1 MTNPAS
7 ARAGRPAFPVPT
19 AWFAALTAVS
29 GLALFAWPGRSWIA
43 LLVVE
48 AALVAALVIDAVLC
62 VAPKRIDV
70 HREVAES
77 TTLGEQLPLTWL
89 VENRS
94 HRPARVTVTDA
105 LWPSLGAERR
115 QVTASLRSG
124 ARLRAAALRPSRR
137 GRFPFHDVTVRVQ
150 GPLHLVAR
158 QSTRGVPGGL
168 RVMPAYPSRE
178 EVQRRVI
185 VPRVLEVGLR
195 SIRTSGGGTEFDQ
208 LRDYRPDDEFRRID
222 WPSTVR
228 LQRTIVKQ
236 YRAERNQN
244 IVLLLDNG
252 RVMAGTVGGVPRVEH
267 AMDAVLAMVQ
277 VGTRLGDRVG
287 MLAFDRQV
295 RSILVPTNG
304 KSQLGRAAEAM
315 YMLEPDYSESAYQV
329 AFNDATARFRRR
341 SLFIVLTD
349 LVEAVVEQALL
360 PALPTITRRH
370 LVVVAAVQDPAV
382 TAWAAGGD
390 APMGGPARR
399 TARPPR
405 STRLYQRRRGWPA
418 CAPQGRWWSMPSP
431 ASWRSNWSTS
441 IWRIKA
447 SAAVAGPGL
456 WKDRSRLATPAPGL
470 EPCGHRGGVG
480 GEVDAP
486 SRCSRM
492 A

>member
-1 MTNPAS
+1 MQHRLAY
-7 ARAGRPAFPVPT
+7 PVPT
-19 AWFAALTAVS
+19 IWFAALVAAS
-29 GLALFAWPGRSWIA
+29 GLALFAWPGRSWVA
-43 LLVVE
+43 LGVVEVLLV
-48 AALVAALVIDAVLC
+48 LVFVADAVLC
-62 VAPKRIDV
+62 VAPRRIDV
-70 HREVAES
+70 QREIDES
-77 TTLGEQLPLTWL
+77 VTLGEETTLTWL
-89 VENRS
+89 VANRAA
-94 HRPARVTVTDA
+94 RLARVTVTDA
-105 LWPSLGAERR
+105 LWPSLQAERR
-115 QVTASLRSG
+115 RVSATLRAG
-124 ARLRAAALRPSRR
+124 ARLRAKSVLRPSRR
-137 GRFPFHDVTVRVQ
+137 GRFPLRDVTVRVE
-150 GPLHLVAR
+150 GPLRLVSR
-158 QSTRGVPGGL
+158 QATRAVEGGV

-178 EVQRRVI
+178 DVQRRI
-185 VPRVLEVGLR
+185 RTPRVLEVGLR

-208 LRDYRPDDEFRRID
+208 LRDFRPDDEFRRID

-267 AMDAVLAMVQ
+267 AMDAALGVVQ
-277 VGTRLGDRVG
+277 AATKLGDRVG

-382 TAWAAGGD
+382 TAWAAGGAHRWASEAYREAAAVNVLHERARAIARLRAAGAMVVD
-390 APMGGPARR
+390 A
-399 TARPPR
+399 
-405 STRLYQRRRGWPA
+405 
-418 CAPQGRWWSMPSP
+418 APGQL
-431 ASWRSNWSTS
+431 ATELVDKYLEV
-441 IWRIKA
+441 KA
-447 SAAVAGPGL
+447 SG
-456 WKDRSRLATPAPGL
+456 RL
-470 EPCGHRGGVG
+470 
-480 GEVDAP
+480 
-486 SRCSRM
+486 
-492 A
+492 

>member
-1 MTNPAS
+1 VC
-7 ARAGRPAFPVPT
+7 RP
-19 AWFAALTAVS
+19 
-29 GLALFAWPGRSWIA
+29 
-43 LLVVE
+43 E
-48 AALVAALVIDAVLC
+48 A
-62 VAPKRIDV
+62 IDV

-124 ARLRAAALRPSRR
+124 ARLKARTDLRPTRR

-195 SIRTSGGGTEFDQ
+195 SVRTAGGGKEFDQ

-222 WPSTVR
+222 WPATVR
-228 LQRTIVKQ
+228 LQRPIVKQ

-244 IVLLLDNG
+244 VVLLLDNG

-277 VGTRLGDRVG
+277 VGTRLAIGWAWWPSTARCAASSCRRARTGLGAAGVFA
-287 MLAFDRQV
+287 LRSTRRERLPNCV
-295 RSILVPTNG
+295 RP
-304 KSQLGRAAEAM
+304 GR
-315 YMLEPDYSESAYQV
+315 V
-329 AFNDATARFRRR
+329 AFVVACCR
-341 SLFIVLTD
+341 VLTD
-349 LVEAVVEQALL
+349 LVEVRLS
-360 PALPTITRRH
+360 RRCC
-370 LVVVAAVQDPAV
+370 
-382 TAWAAGGD
+382 
-390 APMGGPARR
+390 RR
-399 TARPPR
+399 YHPHSPPPR
-405 STRLYQRRRGWPA
+405 GGGRG
-418 CAPQGRWWSMPSP
+418 
-431 ASWRSNWSTS
+431 
-441 IWRIKA
+441 
-447 SAAVAGPGL
+447 AGPG
-456 WKDRSRLATPAPGL
+456 RAA
-470 EPCGHRGGVG
+470 VG
-480 GEVDAP
+480 
-486 SRCSRM
+486 RRR
-492 A
+492 

>member
-1 MTNPAS
+1 M
-7 ARAGRPAFPVPT
+7 
-19 AWFAALTAVS
+19 
-29 GLALFAWPGRSWIA
+29 
-43 LLVVE
+43 LVF
-48 AALVAALVIDAVLC
+48 VADAVLC
-62 VAPKRIDV
+62 VAPRRIDV
-70 HREVAES
+70 QREIDES
-77 TTLGEQLPLTWL
+77 VTLGEETTLTWL
-89 VENRS
+89 VANRAA
-94 HRPARVTVTDA
+94 RLARVTVTDA
-105 LWPSLGAERR
+105 LWPSLQAERR
-115 QVTASLRSG
+115 RVSATLRAG
-124 ARLRAAALRPSRR
+124 ARLRAKSVLRPSRR
-137 GRFPFHDVTVRVQ
+137 GRFPLRDVTVRVE
-150 GPLHLVAR
+150 GPLRLVSR
-158 QSTRGVPGGL
+158 QATRAVEGGV

-178 EVQRRVI
+178 DVQRRI
-185 VPRVLEVGLR
+185 RTPRVLEVGLR

-267 AMDAVLAMVQ
+267 AMDAALGVVQ
-277 VGTRLGDRVG
+277 AATKLGDRVG

-382 TAWAAGGD
+382 TAWAAGGAHRWASEAYREAAAVNVLHERARAIARLRAAGAMVVD
-390 APMGGPARR
+390 A
-399 TARPPR
+399 
-405 STRLYQRRRGWPA
+405 
-418 CAPQGRWWSMPSP
+418 APGQL
-431 ASWRSNWSTS
+431 ATELVDKYLEV
-441 IWRIKA
+441 KA
-447 SAAVAGPGL
+447 SG
-456 WKDRSRLATPAPGL
+456 RL
-470 EPCGHRGGVG
+470 
-480 GEVDAP
+480 
-486 SRCSRM
+486 
-492 A
+492 

>member
-1 MTNPAS
+1 MQHRLAY
-7 ARAGRPAFPVPT
+7 PVPT
-19 AWFAALTAVS
+19 IWFAALVATS
-29 GLALFAWPGRSWIA
+29 GLALFAWPGRSWVA
-43 LLVVE
+43 LGVVEVLLV
-48 AALVAALVIDAVLC
+48 LVFVADAVLC
-62 VAPKRIDV
+62 VAPRRIDV
-70 HREVAES
+70 QREIDES
-77 TTLGEQLPLTWL
+77 VTLGEETTLTWL
-89 VENRS
+89 VANRAA
-94 HRPARVTVTDA
+94 RLARVTVTDA
-105 LWPSLGAERR
+105 LWPSLQAECRR
-115 QVTASLRSG
+115 VSATLRAG
-124 ARLRAAALRPSRR
+124 ARLRAKSVLRPSRR
-137 GRFPFHDVTVRVQ
+137 GRFPLRDVTVRVE
-150 GPLHLVAR
+150 GPLRLVSR
-158 QSTRGVPGGL
+158 QATRAVEGGV

-178 EVQRRVI
+178 DVQRRI
-185 VPRVLEVGLR
+185 RTPRVLEVGLR

-267 AMDAVLAMVQ
+267 AMDAALGVVQ
-277 VGTRLGDRVG
+277 AATKLGDRVG

-382 TAWAAGGD
+382 TAWAAGGAHRWASEAYREAAAVNVLHERTRAIARLRAAGAMVVD
-390 APMGGPARR
+390 A
-399 TARPPR
+399 
-405 STRLYQRRRGWPA
+405 
-418 CAPQGRWWSMPSP
+418 APGQL
-431 ASWRSNWSTS
+431 ATELVDKYLEV
-441 IWRIKA
+441 KA
-447 SAAVAGPGL
+447 SG
-456 WKDRSRLATPAPGL
+456 RL
-470 EPCGHRGGVG
+470 
-480 GEVDAP
+480 
-486 SRCSRM
+486 
-492 A
+492 

>member
-1 MTNPAS
+1 MQHRLAY
-7 ARAGRPAFPVPT
+7 PVPT
-19 AWFAALTAVS
+19 IWFAALVAAS
-29 GLALFAWPGRSWIA
+29 GLALFAWPGRSWVA
-43 LLVVE
+43 LGVVEVLLV
-48 AALVAALVIDAVLC
+48 LVFVADAVLC
-62 VAPKRIDV
+62 VAPRRIDV
-70 HREVAES
+70 QREIDES
-77 TTLGEQLPLTWL
+77 VTLGEETTLTWL
-89 VENRS
+89 VANRAA
-94 HRPARVTVTDA
+94 RLARVTVTDA
-105 LWPSLGAERR
+105 LWPSLQAERR
-115 QVTASLRSG
+115 RVSATLRAG
-124 ARLRAAALRPSRR
+124 ARLRAKSVLRPSRR
-137 GRFPFHDVTVRVQ
+137 GRFPLRDVTVRVE
-150 GPLHLVAR
+150 GPLRLVSR
-158 QSTRGVPGGL
+158 QATRVVEGGV

-178 EVQRRVI
+178 DVQRRI
-185 VPRVLEVGLR
+185 RTPRVLEVGLR

-267 AMDAVLAMVQ
+267 AMDAALGVVQ
-277 VGTRLGDRVG
+277 AATKLGDRVG

-382 TAWAAGGD
+382 TAWAAGGAHRWASEAYREAAAVNVLHERARAIARLRAAGAMVVD
-390 APMGGPARR
+390 A
-399 TARPPR
+399 
-405 STRLYQRRRGWPA
+405 
-418 CAPQGRWWSMPSP
+418 APGQL
-431 ASWRSNWSTS
+431 ATELVDKYLEV
-441 IWRIKA
+441 KA
-447 SAAVAGPGL
+447 SG
-456 WKDRSRLATPAPGL
+456 RL
-470 EPCGHRGGVG
+470 
-480 GEVDAP
+480 
-486 SRCSRM
+486 
-492 A
+492 

>member
-1 MTNPAS
+1 AY
-7 ARAGRPAFPVPT
+7 PVPT
-19 AWFAALTAVS
+19 IWFAALVATS
-29 GLALFAWPGRSWIA
+29 GLALFAWPGRSWVA
-43 LLVVE
+43 LGVVEVLLV
-48 AALVAALVIDAVLC
+48 LVFVADAVLC
-62 VAPKRIDV
+62 VAPRRIDV
-70 HREVAES
+70 QREIDES
-77 TTLGEQLPLTWL
+77 VTLGEETTLTWL
-89 VENRS
+89 VANRAA
-94 HRPARVTVTDA
+94 RLARVTVTDA
-105 LWPSLGAERR
+105 LWPSLQAERR
-115 QVTASLRSG
+115 RVSATLRAG
-124 ARLRAAALRPSRR
+124 ARLRAKSVLRPSRR
-137 GRFPFHDVTVRVQ
+137 GRFPLRDVTVRVE
-150 GPLHLVAR
+150 GPLRLVSR
-158 QSTRGVPGGL
+158 QATRAVEGGV

-178 EVQRRVI
+178 DVQRRI
-185 VPRVLEVGLR
+185 RTPRVLEVGLR

-267 AMDAVLAMVQ
+267 AMDAALGVVQ
-277 VGTRLGDRVG
+277 AATKLGDRVG

-382 TAWAAGGD
+382 TAWAAGGAHRWASEAYREAAAVNVLHERARAIARLRAAGAMVVD
-390 APMGGPARR
+390 A
-399 TARPPR
+399 
-405 STRLYQRRRGWPA
+405 
-418 CAPQGRWWSMPSP
+418 APGQL
-431 ASWRSNWSTS
+431 ATELVDKYLEV
-441 IWRIKA
+441 KA
-447 SAAVAGPGL
+447 SG
-456 WKDRSRLATPAPGL
+456 RL
-470 EPCGHRGGVG
+470 
-480 GEVDAP
+480 
-486 SRCSRM
+486 
-492 A
+492 

>member
-1 MTNPAS
+1 MQHRLAY
-7 ARAGRPAFPVPT
+7 PVPT
-19 AWFAALTAVS
+19 VWFAALVAAS
-29 GLALFAWPGRSWIA
+29 GLALFAWPGRSWVA
-43 LLVVE
+43 LGVVEVLLV
-48 AALVAALVIDAVLC
+48 LVFVADAVLC
-62 VAPKRIDV
+62 VAPRRIDV
-70 HREVAES
+70 QREIDES
-77 TTLGEQLPLTWL
+77 VTLGEETTLTWL
-89 VENRS
+89 VANRAA
-94 HRPARVTVTDA
+94 RLARVTVTDA
-105 LWPSLGAERR
+105 LWPSLQAERR
-115 QVTASLRSG
+115 RVSATLRAG
-124 ARLRAAALRPSRR
+124 ARLRAKSVLRPSRR
-137 GRFPFHDVTVRVQ
+137 GRFPLRDVTVRVE
-150 GPLHLVAR
+150 GPLRLVSR
-158 QSTRGVPGGL
+158 QATRAVEGGV
-168 RVMPAYPSRE
+168 REMPAYPSRE
-178 EVQRRVI
+178 DVQRRI
-185 VPRVLEVGLR
+185 RTPRVLEVGLR

-267 AMDAVLAMVQ
+267 AMDAALGVVQ
-277 VGTRLGDRVG
+277 AATKLGDRVG

-382 TAWAAGGD
+382 TAWAAGGAHRWASEAYREAAAVNVLHERARAIARLRAAGAMVVD
-390 APMGGPARR
+390 A
-399 TARPPR
+399 
-405 STRLYQRRRGWPA
+405 
-418 CAPQGRWWSMPSP
+418 APGQL
-431 ASWRSNWSTS
+431 ATELVDKYLEV
-441 IWRIKA
+441 KA
-447 SAAVAGPGL
+447 SG
-456 WKDRSRLATPAPGL
+456 RL
-470 EPCGHRGGVG
+470 
-480 GEVDAP
+480 
-486 SRCSRM
+486 
-492 A
+492 

>member
-1 MTNPAS
+1 MQHRLAY
-7 ARAGRPAFPVPT
+7 PVPT
-19 AWFAALTAVS
+19 IWFAALVATS
-29 GLALFAWPGRSWIA
+29 GLALFAWPGRSWVA
-43 LLVVE
+43 LGVVEVLLV
-48 AALVAALVIDAVLC
+48 LVFVADAVLC
-62 VAPKRIDV
+62 VAPRRIDV
-70 HREVAES
+70 QREIDES
-77 TTLGEQLPLTWL
+77 VTLGEETTLTWL
-89 VENRS
+89 VANRAA
-94 HRPARVTVTDA
+94 RLARVTVTDA
-105 LWPSLGAERR
+105 LWPSLQAERR
-115 QVTASLRSG
+115 RVSATLRAG
-124 ARLRAAALRPSRR
+124 ARLRAKSVLRPSRR
-137 GRFPFHDVTVRVQ
+137 GRFPLRDVTVRVE
-150 GPLHLVAR
+150 GPLRLVSR
-158 QSTRGVPGGL
+158 QATRVVEGGV

-178 EVQRRVI
+178 DVQRRI
-185 VPRVLEVGLR
+185 RTPRVLEVGLR

-267 AMDAVLAMVQ
+267 AMDAALGVVQ
-277 VGTRLGDRVG
+277 AATKLGDRVG

-382 TAWAAGGD
+382 TAWAAGGAHRWASEAYREAAAVNVLHERARAIARLRAAGAMVVD
-390 APMGGPARR
+390 A
-399 TARPPR
+399 
-405 STRLYQRRRGWPA
+405 
-418 CAPQGRWWSMPSP
+418 APGQL
-431 ASWRSNWSTS
+431 ATELVDKYLEV
-441 IWRIKA
+441 KA
-447 SAAVAGPGL
+447 SG
-456 WKDRSRLATPAPGL
+456 RL
-470 EPCGHRGGVG
+470 
-480 GEVDAP
+480 
-486 SRCSRM
+486 
-492 A
+492 